1 MTTKQT
7 KTPEPILK
15 VVFDLTGRGIEST
28 HVYASTTDL
37 RDEALRRLTQAM
49 PILEMLEA
57 ELKKPLQ

>member
-7 KTPEPILK
+7 TTPEPILK
-15 VVFDLTGRGIEST
+15 VVIDLTGRGIEST

-37 RDEALRRLTQAM
+37 RDEALRLTQAM